1 MDDESR
7 KEFYFGRQR
16 QWDRGW
22 GKEHK
27 EDIDRQEKIT
37 TDESDMY
44 YKIQKRHVTQYANFK
59 SQLNQKTK
67 SIILY
72 ADLKKQ
78 WSKNSYKHWLKM

>member
-16 QWDRGW
+16 QGDKGW

-44 YKIQKRHVTQYANFK
+44 YKIQKKDMLLSMLT
-59 SQLNQKTK
+59 
-67 SIILY
+67 
-72 ADLKKQ
+72 LKV
-78 WSKNSYKHWLKM
+78 N